1 MAKTIKAGVKITGDD
16 RSKGAFSSLAQSLA
30 RADNK
35 ISKFKNSMKPLASAF
50 GMVAGG
56 MAAAGAAIGAA
67 VGAVAVGT
75 WKMVD
80 EIATAAD
87 EMSKFARQTGFDIE
101 ALQELEF
108 VAGRNGIAIDK
119 FRAGIVRFE
128 KTLADLDTGATI
140 TQLEK
145 VDKSL
150 AAAVKSAP
158 DAASAFDVL
167 LDSIQST
174 ENPTKKSAIAF
185 AVFGKS
191 GQQMLRLLD
200 GGPEVFAALRE
211 EARRYGLVTAQG
223 AKDAEAFKDAQENMR
238 TALRGLKIAFAQD
251 LMPVLTPAIQG
262 IADFVAKNRAMVSGA
277 FTGAIK
283 SMGEMLA
290 NMIKMLNENPDA
302 LRNFFEG
309 AGKEIKGFVDEIKN
323 VKNLIADMKGF
334 FGLGPDRR
342 ERALK
347 AAGTTIVQGTAGQ
360 TKVGGVRGAAE
371 QELARDKNWVE
382 KYTPWGWTASAIKA
396 TYGALEAIKA
406 PAVDGTIKVK
416 VEVGEGAAGTVG
428 VTAEGM
434 TVSTKSNFATEW
446 GLSL

>member
-1 MAKTIKAGVKITGDD
+1 MAKTIKAGVRITGDD
-16 RSKGAFSSLAQSLA
+16 RSKGAFSSLSQSLA

-35 ISKFKNSMKPLASAF
+35 ISKFKKSMKPMASAV

-56 MAAAGAAIGAA
+56 LAATGAAIGAA

-87 EMSKFARQTGFDIE
+87 EMAKFARQTGFDVE

-108 VAGRNGIAIDK
+108 VARRNGLAVDK

-128 KTLADLDTGATI
+128 KVLTDLDTGATI
-140 TQLEK
+140 TQLER

-167 LDSIQST
+167 LGAIQRT

-200 GGPEVFAALRE
+200 GGPEVFAGLRE
-211 EARRYGLVTAQG
+211 EARKYGVVTAQG
-223 AKDAEAFKDAQENMR
+223 AKDAEAFKDAQENMK
-238 TALRGLKIAFAQD
+238 TALGGLKIAFAQD
-251 LMPVLTPAIQG
+251 LMPVLTPAVQG
-262 IADFVAKNRAMVSGA
+262 IADFVANNREMISGA
-277 FTGAIK
+277 FTGSIK

-290 NMIKMLNENPDA
+290 NIIEMLNENPDA

-309 AGKEIKGFVDEIKN
+309 AGKEIKGFIDEIKN
-323 VKNLIADMKGF
+323 VRALITDLKGF

-342 ERALK
+342 KRALA
-347 AAGTTIVQGTAGQ
+347 AAGTTIVQGRAGQ
-360 TKVGGVRGAAE
+360 TKVEGVRGAIQ

-382 KYTPWGWTASAIKA
+382 KYTPLGWRESAVKA
-396 TYGALEAIKA
+396 VYGAFEAIKA
-406 PAVDGTIKVK
+406 PAVEGTIKVK

-434 TVSTKSNFATEW
+434 TVSTESNFASEW